1 MLSLSV
7 CVLCMC
13 VNTPLYSSPLPL
25 FYIRPPRLRFLCC
38 RSLPLSHT
46 FCCVFFLCCFHSLLP
61 TADLQR
67 ATPYTCGACC
77 CGDLDRQGSHPH
89 KCEAAGTAAWFLQVP
104 AAKHQAPCRFCAA
117 TLVSSPF
124 GGWTDRLGW
133 SLLFWFCS
141 DGSTLCLLACN

>member
-1 MLSLSV
+1 MLALSCSLYV
-7 CVLCMC
+7 CKHSPVFL
-13 VNTPLYSSPLPL
+13 PAPIILHPSFPSPLPL
-25 FYIRPPRLRFLCC
+25 LLLSASISHVLLC
-38 RSLPLSHT
+38 SL
-46 FCCVFFLCCFHSLLP
+46 HSLLP

-89 KCEAAGTAAWFLQVP
+89 KCEAAGTAARFLQVP

-141 DGSTLCLLACN
+141 DGSTLCLPACN